1 MINLLSAT
9 FKYSGT
15 IAIILFTA
23 GAVSAN
29 TEYVF
34 SAPPEVGNEEIEIP
48 KKETDYPLYECN
60 REVLESEEAESE
72 TKIDS
77 HNCQCI
83 DCEEANQN
91 EESPELSNGN
101 KQLTVK

>member
-1 MINLLSAT
+1 MINLLSA
-9 FKYSGT
+9 FKYFGT

-34 SAPPEVGNEEIEIP
+34 SAPPEVGSEEIEIP

-60 REVLESEEAESE
+60 REVPQLEAAEGE

-77 HNCQCI
+77 HNCECI
-83 DCEEANQN
+83 DCEEVTSD
-91 EESPELSNGN
+91 EESLEELSNGK